1 MRAIGTALASLVMAL
16 AALGLAVAAER
27 RGGAPGEPRA
37 AIADASGAL
46 LISNSRAGQAILDT
60 PPMAPG
66 QTVGGAV
73 RIGNAG
79 KVAGRFS
86 VRATGMKDTP
96 GPYGGK
102 LSDRLQ
108 LALVDVSG
116 TPATVYTG
124 TAAGLQGVDL
134 GTFAAGAQRDYSL
147 TATLPD
153 TGVPTGALTGD
164 NAFQG
169 SAMKLDIQWN
179 AVASGGGGGSN
190 GGGGSSG
197 GGSNGGGNNGGG
209 GGTPP
214 VTEPPAGGEVAT
226 LEVLGETLGLPS
238 SKRCVSGR
246 RMKIRLRAPGNIRVL
261 AATVRV
267 NGKLKKRVERFRHRT
282 VKLKKLPKRRFRLTV
297 RVRAANKRVY
307 VSKRIYRA
315 CKPSKQKKAINR
327 GWRKRAR

>member
-27 RGGAPGEPRA
+27 RGGAPDEPQA

-86 VRATGMKDTP
+86 VRVTGMKDTP

-108 LALVDVSG
+108 LAFVDVSG
-116 TPATVYTG
+116 TPVTVYAG
-124 TAAGLQGVDL
+124 AAAGLQGVDL

-153 TGVPTGALTGD
+153 GGVPTGALTGD

-169 SAMKLDIQWN
+169 SAIKLDIQWD
-179 AVASGGGGGSN
+179 AVASSGGGGNGGGGN
-190 GGGGSSG
+190 GGGGS
-197 GGSNGGGNNGGG
+197 NGGG

-214 VTEPPAGGEVAT
+214 VTEPPAGGEVST

-246 RMKIRLRAPGNIRVL
+246 RMKLRLRAPGNIRVL